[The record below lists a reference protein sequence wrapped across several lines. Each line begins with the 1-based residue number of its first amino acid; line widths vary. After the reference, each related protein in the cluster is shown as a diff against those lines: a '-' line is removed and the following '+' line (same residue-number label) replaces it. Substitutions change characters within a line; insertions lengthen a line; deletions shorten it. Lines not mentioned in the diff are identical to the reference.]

1 MSRAIEEV
9 DEGHGELT
17 GTKSVRER
25 SNNRGQPLL
34 DNAARLF
41 ADRGYVDTTIRE
53 IAAACDMLPG
63 SVYYHH
69 SSKQELLLAVYETGV
84 AHIKRRVQTAATR
97 HADDANPWDL
107 VEAVVVAHLETI
119 LDQSDYARVIVGISP
134 AQVPEIY
141 DELRALRDEYESTF
155 AEVLDSL
162 EIPGEPDL
170 KMLRL
175 MLLGA
180 LNGAQTWYRPGRKTP
195 AEIGS
200 IFVSYLRNAL
210 DSKRRK

>member
-1 MSRAIEEV
+1 MPAATTDT
-9 DEGHGELT
+9 DEART
-17 GTKSVRER
+17 GSNETQVPRQR

-41 ADRGYVDTTIRE
+41 AERGYRDTTIRE
-53 IAAACDMLPG
+53 VAAACDMLPG

-69 SSKQELLLAVYETGV
+69 SSKQKLLLAVYETGV
-84 AHIKRRVQTAATR
+84 AHVKDRVRKAAAR
-97 HADDANPWDL
+97 HAEDENPWDR

-141 DELRALRDEYESTF
+141 DELRASRDEYENTF
-155 AEVLDSL
+155 AEVLDAL
-162 EIPGEPDL
+162 ELPGEADP

-200 IFVSYLRNAL
+200 IFVGYLRNTL
-210 DSKRRK
+210 DPK